1 MYGVDAD
8 LKDEDKYNNKQEHLR
23 RLAEVSNIMIDA
35 GTILIVTAIE
45 LTNDD
50 LKMIKTVVNP
60 DQIEVVWVGD
70 DVTTDIQYD
79 LNIISS
85 DETNKAVN
93 RIKGMLQEK
102 GIVFKP
108 WW

>member
-1 MYGVDAD
+1 MDAD

-70 DVTTDIQYD
+70 DVTTDIQHD

>member
-1 MYGVDAD
+1 
-8 LKDEDKYNNKQEHLR
+8 LR